1 MILILGGTSDAA
13 SLARLLAERADIP
26 ALVSL
31 AGRTRSPASPP
42 LPHRVGGFGGADGL
56 AAFMRDNGIEAV
68 IDATHPFAERISANA
83 AMACRTTGIPLLAL
97 RRPPWAP
104 AKGDRWTEVGDARE
118 AAGALGRGHRRVFLT
133 VGRLEL
139 AAFLD
144 TTHDCL
150 VRTIDPPDALP
161 RGARLILARGPFRE
175 ADERRLLE
183 EERIEVL
190 LTKNSGGDATY
201 GKIAAARAL
210 GLPVILM
217 RQPARPE
224 AESVET
230 AADAL
235 TWIERRV
242 ADTK

>member
-1 MILILGGTSDAA
+1 M
-13 SLARLLAERADIP
+13 
-26 ALVSL
+26 
-31 AGRTRSPASPP
+31 
-42 LPHRVGGFGGADGL
+42 
-56 AAFMRDNGIEAV
+56 
-68 IDATHPFAERISANA
+68 
-83 AMACRTTGIPLLAL
+83 
-97 RRPPWAP
+97 
-104 AKGDRWTEVGDARE
+104 
-118 AAGALGRGHRRVFLT
+118 
-133 VGRLEL
+133 
-139 AAFLD
+139 
-144 TTHDCL
+144 
-150 VRTIDPPDALP
+150 P

-190 LTKNSGGDATY
+190 VTKNSGGDATY